1 MPAGDKKMAE
11 QSRKIEIEKGS
22 VENGRFKSAFA
33 AVMGERGDWSL
44 TAASC
49 LEAMGALPEGA
60 NLGFLYV
67 TDVLADDIS
76 AIHGYL
82 QEHTGISHWVGTLG
96 NGIVASGVEIYGQSA
111 ISILVMALP
120 DDDFRLFEPIVDS
133 LDDFRAKHGEWID
146 RHHPILGVVHG
157 DPHNR
162 DIAEII
168 EDISEETST
177 FLVGGLTSSR
187 GKAVQVSDSVD
198 EGGLS
203 GVLFAP
209 DQPAITGLTQG
220 CTPIG
225 PRHRV
230 TEGEDNIIKKID
242 DRDAVDVLRED
253 VGELLS
259 RDLRRIGG
267 YIYVSFPIAASDTG
281 DYLVRNLIGVDL
293 SRGWIQVGEL
303 VSPGMALSF
312 CRRDNDSAL
321 KDLKRMLSDVSRR
334 AEAPPKA
341 ALYFSCIARG
351 QHLFGP
357 QSEEVKEIK
366 AQFGDIP
373 LAGFFANGEIS
384 NNRLYGYTGVL
395 TLLF

>member
-1 MPAGDKKMAE
+1 M
-11 QSRKIEIEKGS
+11 
-22 VENGRFKSAFA
+22 
-33 AVMGERGDWSL
+33 
-44 TAASC
+44 
-49 LEAMGALPEGA
+49 
-60 NLGFLYV
+60 
-67 TDVLADDIS
+67 
-76 AIHGYL
+76 
-82 QEHTGISHWVGTLG
+82 
-96 NGIVASGVEIYGQSA
+96 
-111 ISILVMALP
+111 
-120 DDDFRLFEPIVDS
+120 
-133 LDDFRAKHGEWID
+133 
-146 RHHPILGVVHG
+146 
-157 DPHNR
+157 
-162 DIAEII
+162 
-168 EDISEETST
+168 
-177 FLVGGLTSSR
+177 
-187 GKAVQVSDSVD
+187 
-198 EGGLS
+198 
-203 GVLFAP
+203 
-209 DQPAITGLTQG
+209 
-220 CTPIG
+220 
-225 PRHRV
+225 
-230 TEGEDNIIKKID
+230 
-242 DRDAVDVLRED
+242 LRED

-293 SRGWIQVGEL
+293 SRGWIQVGEM

-366 AQFGDIP
+366 AQFGDLP